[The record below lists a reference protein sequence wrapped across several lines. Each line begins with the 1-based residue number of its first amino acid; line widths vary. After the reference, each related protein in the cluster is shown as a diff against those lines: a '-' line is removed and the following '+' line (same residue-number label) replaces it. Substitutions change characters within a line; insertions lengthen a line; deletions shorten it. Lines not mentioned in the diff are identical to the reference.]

1 MTTYSTSE
9 FAQIAGVTV
18 KALRHYERVGLLSP
32 RRTGAR
38 YRRYS
43 MADLQRLDRVLAL
56 KSLGLT
62 LDMVRTM
69 LAGGTVSLRSHRE
82 SLEERRA
89 RIDRSIEALKLME
102 EPPRASEAVDHYVCE
117 AAWVRWEA
125 QRLKR
130 ASPMPRVPDRAS
142 QSRVA
147 LFGEIEAALAAGPV
161 APAVGRALIRRCR
174 DAIEPET
181 LEALKTRKNWPS
193 GMRRYVASLYAM
205 SPEEWERVAVFIET
219 GSGPI
224 RSRDS
229 NS

>member
-1 MTTYSTSE
+1 MRTSSISE

-43 MADLQRLDRVLAL
+43 LADLQRLDRVLAL

-62 LDMVRTM
+62 LEMVRTM
-69 LAGGTVSLRSHRE
+69 LADGTVSLRSHRE

-102 EPPRASEAVDHYVCE
+102 ESPRSEAVDHYVCE

-125 QRLKR
+125 ERLKR

-142 QSRVA
+142 SPASRCLGRSKPRSPQVPSRPQSGG
-147 LFGEIEAALAAGPV
+147 L
-161 APAVGRALIRRCR
+161 
-174 DAIEPET
+174 
-181 LEALKTRKNWPS
+181 
-193 GMRRYVASLYAM
+193 
-205 SPEEWERVAVFIET
+205 
-219 GSGPI
+219 
-224 RSRDS
+224 
-229 NS
+229 